1 MKKSLREIIKHR
13 YVTEKSR
20 VLEGLQHA
28 ESNPSVRR
36 CNKPKYVFIV
46 ERNANKHEIA
56 KAVESLYADKQ
67 IKVVSVNTSIRK
79 PKKRRMRGHQGKTS
93 NLKKA
98 IVTLQSGDAID
109 EQV

>member
-1 MKKSLREIIKHR
+1 MKKSPREIVKYR

-28 ESNPSVRR
+28 ESNPSLRK
-36 CNKPKYVFIV
+36 CNKPKYVFV
-46 ERNANKHEIA
+46 VDKHANKHEIA
-56 KAVESLYADKQ
+56 EAVESLYADKQ

-79 PKKRRMRGHQGKTS
+79 PKKRRVRGHQGKTS

-98 IVTLQSGDAID
+98 IVTLQSGNSID